1 MKKFIS
7 TFVSLWLIWI
17 VATGV
22 SIQEIVVG
30 GIASIIV
37 AAIIYKQVSYSFRAD
52 SIIKIFKFVFIYIPI
67 FIYQMILSNLDVA
80 YRVLSPSLPI
90 NPGFVKIKT
99 SLKGEIGK
107 LALANSITLT
117 PGTLTLDVD
126 DENIYIHWIDVK
138 GNGSKEYQKNISQ
151 TFEKVLGGIFE

>member
-7 TFVSLWLIWI
+7 TFVLLWLIWI
-17 VATGV
+17 VATGI

-30 GIASIIV
+30 GIASLIV
-37 AAIIYKQVSYSFRAD
+37 AAVIYKQVSYSFGVD
-52 SIIKIFKFVFIYIPI
+52 SIVKIFKFVFVYIPV

-99 SLKGEIGK
+99 SLKGEVGK

-138 GNGSKEYQKNISQ
+138 GSGSKEYQENISQ